1 MGGHAKRDRPSHET
15 SREDPL
21 GNAFYFLD
29 ERLADNLHVRWNG
42 PMECSS
48 FVGEV
53 GFLWIVDWVYGSL

>member
-1 MGGHAKRDRPSHET
+1 MGEHAKRDRPSHET
-15 SREDPL
+15 SREDSF

-29 ERLADNLHVRWNG
+29 ERLADNLQVRWNG